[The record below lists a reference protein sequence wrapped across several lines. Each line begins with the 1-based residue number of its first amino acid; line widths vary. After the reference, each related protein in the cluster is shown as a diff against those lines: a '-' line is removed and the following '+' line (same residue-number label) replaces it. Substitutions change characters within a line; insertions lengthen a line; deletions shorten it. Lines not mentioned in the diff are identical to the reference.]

1 MKKRRQFI
9 RLMMGFFAG
18 MGFYLSPL
26 ATGVRLVWAKAKK
39 VVLPK
44 GTRMRN
50 LIGRN
55 PANLDP
61 QNLDLTPLEEFET
74 MGLDDHSINL
84 SEWQLEISGPV
95 QRPLK
100 LTYPQLTEIST
111 VKRNVLLIC
120 PGVFAY
126 HARWEGVSAAKLLK
140 MAGVGSDVTHVSF
153 SGPSGRYEK
162 SERFPLEDIL
172 SDKVF
177 LAYRVNGQVL
187 PKKHGFPLRLV
198 AEGYYGDDW
207 VKYVSKVTVHKSS

>member
-26 ATGVRLVWAKAKK
+26 TTGIRLVWAKAKK
-39 VVLPK
+39 IVLPK

-55 PANLDP
+55 PANLDT
-61 QNLDLTPLEEFET
+61 QNLELTPLEEFET
-74 MGLDDHSINL
+74 MGLDDHPINL
-84 SEWQLEISGPV
+84 SEWQLEINGLV

-100 LTYPQLTEIST
+100 LTYPQLTGIPT
-111 VKRNVLLIC
+111 VKRDVLLIC

-126 HARWEGVSAAKLLK
+126 HARWEGVSAAKLLE

-153 SGPSGRYEK
+153 SGPTAVMKNRKDS
-162 SERFPLEDIL
+162 PLKIFCQTKCFWL
-172 SDKVF
+172 I
-177 LAYRVNGQVL
+177 G
-187 PKKHGFPLRLV
+187 
-198 AEGYYGDDW
+198 
-207 VKYVSKVTVHKSS
+207 

>member
-26 ATGVRLVWAKAKK
+26 TTGIRLVWAKAKK
-39 VVLPK
+39 IVLPK

-55 PANLDP
+55 PANLDT
-61 QNLDLTPLEEFET
+61 QNLELTPLAEFET
-74 MGLDDHSINL
+74 MGLDDHPINL
-84 SEWQLEISGPV
+84 NEWQLEINGLV

-100 LTYPQLTEIST
+100 LTYPQLTGIPP
-111 VKRNVLLIC
+111 VKRDVLLIC

-126 HARWEGVSAAKLLK
+126 HARWEGVSAAKLLE
-140 MAGVGSDVTHVSF
+140 MAQVGPDVTHVSF

-162 SERFPLEDIL
+162 SDRFPLEDIL

-177 LAYRVNGQVL
+177 LAYRVNGQAL
-187 PKKHGFPLRLV
+187 PKKHGFPLRVV
-198 AEGYYGDDW
+198 AEGYYGGDW
-207 VKYVSKVTVHKSS
+207 VKYVYKIVAHKS

>member
-39 VVLPK
+39 IVLPK

-55 PANLDP
+55 PANLDT
-61 QNLDLTPLEEFET
+61 QNLDLTPLEEFDT
-74 MGLDDHSINL
+74 MGLDDHPINL
-84 SEWQLEISGPV
+84 SEWQLEINGLV

-100 LTYPQLTEIST
+100 LTYPQLTAIPP
-111 VKRNVLLIC
+111 VKRDVLLIC

-126 HARWEGVSAAKLLK
+126 HARWEGVSAAKLLE
-140 MAGVGSDVTHVSF
+140 MARVGPDATYVSF

-162 SERFPLEDIL
+162 SDRFPLEDIL

-177 LAYRVNGQVL
+177 LAYRVNGQAL
-187 PKKHGFPLRLV
+187 PQKHGFPLRVV
-198 AEGYYGDDW
+198 AEGYYGGDW
-207 VKYVSKVTVHKSS
+207 VKYVYKVTAHKS